1 MLSVTKHSS
10 ITITPRYC
18 KNGST
23 NPVDSNSHFPYSLAV
38 KIPIR
43 WKGFAQFQPQSWSP
57 SEQVVVASQ
66 FLVRGNATC
75 PLLRKLPS
83 SSEGDT
89 PTTQLRLK
97 RTRSTIIIIVPTTAW
112 VFLTASS
119 EQSKTR
125 DATHHRPR
133 LARRW
138 WENHKKLE
146 EIPLYWILTP
156 TCPDLEKK
164 VTVNE
169 KATPT

>member
-75 PLLRKLPS
+75 PLLTKLPS

-112 VFLTASS
+112 VFLIASS

-133 LARRW
+133 LVRRW
-138 WENHKKLE
+138 WENHKNIGRNSALLMNTHSYV
-146 EIPLYWILTP
+146 PGSW
-156 TCPDLEKK
+156 EKR
-164 VTVNE
+164 
-169 KATPT
+169 